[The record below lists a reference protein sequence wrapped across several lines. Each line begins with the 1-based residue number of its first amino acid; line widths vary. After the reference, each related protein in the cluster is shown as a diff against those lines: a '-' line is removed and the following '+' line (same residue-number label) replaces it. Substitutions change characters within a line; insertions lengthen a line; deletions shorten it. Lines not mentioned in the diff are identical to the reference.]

1 MSRKPRTGLVDRF
14 QSPIAG
20 RIALAG
26 LASVL
31 MFLSGFAVWA
41 ARTTNE
47 AARNAR
53 RFNELSDSYGRAR
66 FAVAEERSLERE
78 YRLEPNAGTR
88 RLFEQ
93 TSETFLESL
102 AAIRVIGD
110 RSDRDLVR
118 RMSLEHKR
126 YLMAIDQL
134 FTAVDADQTAL
145 VQRIDQ
151 QEIDPVFSDIEER
164 IYTASFQ
171 HQAEALERFRSLE
184 KTEGQVLVGTVI
196 AFAAGLALLA
206 IFSVILV
213 GHRRLLRKGEERF
226 RSVVQNSSDVIVI
239 LSGDGTVVYQS
250 RPLSTAAGSRQLVGM
265 EFIELVDPQDRPE
278 GIHLLSALKEPS
290 DEGRHPLSVEIRV
303 GDSSDSMTYCEVTGN
318 NLLDDPS
325 VSGIVLTLRDVSERK
340 HAERSRELLEAQL
353 RQSQKMEAI
362 GQLAGGVAHDFNN
375 LLSVILN
382 YTRFS
387 MEGLEEDDER
397 RRDMEEVIRA
407 GEQASRLTQQL
418 LAFSRKDVAQPTD
431 LNLNDVVADLERM
444 LRRTLG
450 EQVELETA
458 LDQDLTS
465 IQADSGQIQQ
475 VIMNLCVNARDA
487 MPEGGR
493 LVLATSNETVDESAA
508 LEEPELSPGD
518 YVCLTVTD
526 SGIGMTDEVRTRIFD
541 PFFTTKERGSG
552 TGLGLSTVYGI
563 AAQAGG
569 HVSVRSQVGEGTE
582 FRVYLPVVTA
592 SARDPA
598 RVDEPSSHRQASPL
612 GGTGET
618 VLVAEDEPGVREVV
632 RRLLNRNGYEV
643 LEAASGKEALSIMA
657 ATGRKIDVLLTDV
670 VMPGLSGRDLAT
682 LVKKASDGVK
692 VIFMSGYTND
702 IIAKQGVL
710 HTDEILV
717 QKPFTEE
724 ELLTKLR
731 EVVGTPT
738 ASSVF

>member
-1 MSRKPRTGLVDRF
+1 
-14 QSPIAG
+14 
-20 RIALAG
+20 
-26 LASVL
+26 
-31 MFLSGFAVWA
+31 
-41 ARTTNE
+41 
-47 AARNAR
+47 
-53 RFNELSDSYGRAR
+53 
-66 FAVAEERSLERE
+66 
-78 YRLEPNAGTR
+78 
-88 RLFEQ
+88 
-93 TSETFLESL
+93 
-102 AAIRVIGD
+102 
-110 RSDRDLVR
+110 
-118 RMSLEHKR
+118 
-126 YLMAIDQL
+126 
-134 FTAVDADQTAL
+134 
-145 VQRIDQ
+145 
-151 QEIDPVFSDIEER
+151 
-164 IYTASFQ
+164 
-171 HQAEALERFRSLE
+171 
-184 KTEGQVLVGTVI
+184 VGV
-196 AFAAGLALLA
+196 
-206 IFSVILV
+206 
-213 GHRRLLRKGEERF
+213 
-226 RSVVQNSSDVIVI
+226 
-239 LSGDGTVVYQS
+239 
-250 RPLSTAAGSRQLVGM
+250 
-265 EFIELVDPQDRPE
+265 EFIELVDPQDRAQAV
-278 GIHLLSALKEPS
+278 HYLSALKEPS
-290 DEGRHPLSVEIRV
+290 DASRHPLSVEIRV
-303 GDSSDSMTYCEVTGN
+303 GDSSDSTAYCEVTGN

-340 HAERSRELLEAQL
+340 QAERSRELLEAQL

-418 LAFSRKDVAQPTD
+418 LAFSRKDVAQPTE
-431 LNLNDVVADLERM
+431 LSLNDVVADLERM

-458 LDQDLTS
+458 LDQELAS

-493 LVLATSNETVDESAA
+493 LVVATSNETVDESAA

-526 SGIGMTDEVRTRIFD
+526 SGIGMTDEVRARIFD

-569 HVSVRSQVGEGTE
+569 HVSVRSQVGEGTV

-592 SARDPA
+592 SAR
-598 RVDEPSSHRQASPL
+598 EPVRGDGSSPLDGQASPL
-612 GGTGET
+612 SGMGET

-632 RRLLNRNGYEV
+632 RRLLDRNGYEV

-657 ATGRKIDVLLTDV
+657 TTGRRIDVLLTDV
-670 VMPGLSGRDLAT
+670 VMPGLSGKELAT
-682 LVKKASDGVK
+682 LVKKASSDVK
-692 VIFMSGYTND
+692 VVFMSGYTND

-710 HTDEILV
+710 HADEILV
-717 QKPFTEE
+717 QKPFSED

-731 EVVGTPT
+731 EALATPT
-738 ASSVF
+738 ASSIP

>member
-1 MSRKPRTGLVDRF
+1 MSKSSTGLVDRF

-31 MFLSGFAVWA
+31 LFLSGFAVWA
-41 ARTTNE
+41 VRTTNE
-47 AARNAR
+47 AAGNAR
-53 RFNELSDSYGRAR
+53 RFNELSDWYDRAR

-78 YRLEPNAGTR
+78 YRLEPSVGTR

-93 TSETFLESL
+93 TSATFLESL
-102 AAIRVIGD
+102 AAIKVIGD
-110 RSDRDLVR
+110 RSDRDLVG
-118 RMSLEHKR
+118 RMFIQHQS
-126 YLMAIDQL
+126 YLKAIDRL
-134 FTAVDADQTAL
+134 FTAVDAGQTGL

-151 QEIDPVFSDIEER
+151 EGIDPVFSDIEER
-164 IYTASFQ
+164 VYTASFQ
-171 HQAEALERFRSLE
+171 HQAEAVNRFRSLE
-184 KTEGQVLVGTVI
+184 KTEAQVLVGTVI
-196 AFAAGLALLA
+196 AFAAGLILLA
-206 IFSVILV
+206 SFSVILV

-226 RSVVQNSSDVIVI
+226 RSMVQNSSDVIVI
-239 LSGDGTVVYQS
+239 LGTDGNVVYQS
-250 RPLSTAAGSRQLVGM
+250 RPLTTAGSRRVVGL
-265 EFIELVDPQDRPE
+265 EFIDLVDPQDRAQAV
-278 GIHLLSALKEPS
+278 HFLSSLKEPP
-290 DEGRHPLSVEIRV
+290 DAGRHPLSVEIRV
-303 GDSSDSMTYCEVTGN
+303 GDSSDSAIYCEVTGN
-318 NLLDDPS
+318 NLLGDPS
-325 VSGIVLTLRDVSERK
+325 VGGIVLTLRDVSERK
-340 HAERSRELLEAQL
+340 QAERSRELLEAQL

-387 MEGLEEDDER
+387 MEGLKEDDER

-418 LAFSRKDVAQPTD
+418 LAFSRKDVAQPTE

-458 LDQDLTS
+458 LDQELACV
-465 IQADSGQIQQ
+465 QADSGQIQQ

-493 LVLATSNETVDESAA
+493 LLVATSNETVDESLA
-508 LEEPELSPGD
+508 LDEPELSPGD
-518 YVCLTVTD
+518 YVCLTVDD
-526 SGIGMTDEVRTRIFD
+526 SGIGMTDEVRARIFE
-541 PFFTTKERGSG
+541 PFFTTKERESG

-569 HVSVRSQVGEGTE
+569 HVSVRSQVGEGTA
-582 FRVYLPVVTA
+582 FRVYLPVVSA
-592 SARDPA
+592 SAQEHVRM
-598 RVDEPSSHRQASPL
+598 DEASLLGRQASPL
-612 GGTGET
+612 SGRGET

-632 RRLLNRNGYEV
+632 RRLLKRNGYEV
-643 LEAASGKEALSIMA
+643 LQAASGKEALSIMA
-657 ATGRKIDVLLTDV
+657 TTGRKIDVLLTDV
-670 VMPGLSGRDLAT
+670 VMPGLSGKELAT
-682 LVKKASDGVK
+682 LVKKVSRDVR
-692 VIFMSGYTND
+692 VVFMSGYTND

-710 HTDEILV
+710 HADEILV
-717 QKPFTEE
+717 PKPFTEE

-731 EVVGTPT
+731 EALAAPT
-738 ASSVF
+738 ATSIL